1 MSWSPQKAG
10 RDVGELCGIEPLNV
24 TASND
29 IDALLA
35 LKPSLG
41 RSHAKLLAE
50 RGATVVVNDLGV
62 GPDGRNFLRAN
73 AEEVA
78 DEISD
83 ADIRNVIDVH
93 LMGTVWM
100 CRAAWPHMR
109 DAGTEQA
116 GRAGDGVRLAQRV
129 VRGQLEHPDLAG
141 STVDLHHGS
150 RRQCLG
156 GPLDVDD
163 ARKSEFAGHYRG
175 V

>member
-1 MSWSPQKAG
+1 MSYRVVKWTTGNVGKSSVKAIAANPTLELVGCYAWSAEKAG

-24 TASND
+24 TASTD

-78 DEISD
+78 DEISATGGEAVPD
-83 ADIRNVIDVH
+83 LHTVADQDSAR
-93 LMGTVWM
+93 
-100 CRAAWPHMR
+100 
-109 DAGTEQA
+109 
-116 GRAGDGVRLAQRV
+116 RV
-129 VRGQLEHPDLAG
+129 VQTALDGRTCGTPVLSRPVELEM
-141 STVDLHHGS
+141 
-150 RRQCLG
+150 
-156 GPLDVDD
+156 
-163 ARKSEFAGHYRG
+163 EFD
-175 V
+175 